1 MLPRQHRLHLS
12 ADLRRVNRRGR
23 RFVVSEAVFTVLQT
37 PKTTRV
43 GVITPG
49 TVGNSVVRHQIARK
63 VRAAAAVFI
72 EKHPDGFEL
81 VVRAQAGAQDLSVS
95 QWSELFERSLLNE
108 KAL

>member
-23 RFVVSEAVFTVLQT
+23 RFVVSEAVFTVLQI

-49 TVGNSVVRHQIARK
+49 KVGNSVIRHQIARK
-63 VRAAAAVFI
+63 IRAAAAVFI
-72 EKHPDGFEL
+72 EQHPVGFEL
-81 VVRAQAGAQDLSVS
+81 VVRAQTGAQDLSVS
-95 QWSELFERSLLNE
+95 QWIELFERSLNNE

>member
-1 MLPRQHRLHLS
+1 VLPRQHRLHLS

-23 RFVVSEAVFTVLQT
+23 RFVVSEAVLTVLQI

-49 TVGNSVVRHQIARK
+49 KIGNSVTRHQIARK

-72 EKHPDGFEL
+72 EKHPVGLEV
-81 VVRAQAGAQDLSVS
+81 VVRAQTGAETLLVAD
-95 QWSELFERSLLNE
+95 WIDLFERSLKNE